1 MSSPAEQLQILKD
14 IFIEEFEA
22 KKVGIRQNATLYEV
36 TLINGVDIPDGITI
50 LIDFEDSAKIR
61 MVTVPYCGG
70 GTTEEQDHERFM
82 GNLNVFVMRGKKT
95 LNLIHKPHSGEEF
108 KTRFN
113 TFSFQ
118 KILESTKL

>member
-1 MSSPAEQLQILKD
+1 MNSPEKQLEILKD
-14 IFIEEFEA
+14 IFVEDFDA

-50 LIDFEDSAKIR
+50 LIDFEASAKIR
-61 MVTVPYCGG
+61 MLTVPYCGG
-70 GTTEEQDHERFM
+70 GTTEEEDKRRFM

-95 LNLIHKPHSGEEF
+95 LNLIHKPHNGEQFEA
-108 KTRFN
+108 RYN

-118 KILESTKL
+118 KILESTDL